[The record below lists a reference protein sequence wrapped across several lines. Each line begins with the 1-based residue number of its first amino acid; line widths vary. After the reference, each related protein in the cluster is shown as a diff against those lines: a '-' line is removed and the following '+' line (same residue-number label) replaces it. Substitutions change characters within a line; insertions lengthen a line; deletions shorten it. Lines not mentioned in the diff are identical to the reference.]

1 MPTRQQSGTGELG
14 FAPPRSPLTFVLIG
28 LSILLGAATWY
39 LGYNLTRQAV
49 LSAIIECP
57 SPLLAMLDKT
67 AYRLSTPIEKADE
80 VEILKLLLAQMRTRG
95 FDGKITSDDNV
106 AILAKEISTQLKDP
120 AKNSVFSM
128 SGIETVIALVK
139 NNDISKPNENV
150 HGDQIK
156 KWQGD
161 IVEALSGDNAI
172 IQSSNLAY
180 KMVSEKGI
188 PEVIQQKL
196 PEIMDPQK
204 QSEVDTKLLLWP
216 QTFQFITR
224 CIQVMQNNDRLRN
237 ARFWSTF
244 VGGPD
249 ILVMASIF
257 WGMVIILLQ
266 RSLIARHE
274 LRRVKTLTP
283 KLKHW
288 EANLRQNNFTA
299 VLEPIK
305 QNAGYATTGRSPILG
320 KMLDLTYSEL
330 KTRGNYSQ
338 PDSLLVW
345 TQNVRDENNSSRW
358 SLNWCGRALPT
369 IGFIWKVLGIAL
381 AMKDSDTI
389 ALASGSYEQSA
400 AIAHVSSSLGLAFSA
415 TVVAFTLSLIAGL
428 AEAYQ
433 GHFEKTVLSRLENGV
448 LPLLLVPPERT

>member
-1 MPTRQQSGTGELG
+1 MSTPQQSGTGELG
-14 FAPPRSPLTFVLIG
+14 FTPPRSPLAFALIG

-39 LGYNLTRQAV
+39 LGYSLTRQEV
-49 LSAIIECP
+49 LSAITECP

-67 AYRLSTPIEKADE
+67 PYRLQGPVEKGDQ

-120 AKNSVFSM
+120 SNSSVFSM
-128 SGIETVIALVK
+128 SGIDTVIALVK
-139 NNDISKPNENV
+139 NNDISKPNENIQ
-150 HGDQIK
+150 GDQTK
-156 KWQGD
+156 QWRGD

-172 IQSSNLAY
+172 IQSSNLAF

-188 PEVIQQKL
+188 PGVIQQKL

-204 QSEVDTKLLLWP
+204 QSTVDTALLLWP
-216 QTFQFITR
+216 QTFQLITR

-249 ILVMASIF
+249 IFVMASIF
-257 WGMVIILLQ
+257 WGMLIILLQ
-266 RSLIARHE
+266 RSLIARYE
-274 LRRVKTLTP
+274 LRWIRILTP
-283 KLKHW
+283 NLKAW
-288 EANLRQNNFTA
+288 EAALRQNNFTE
-299 VLEPIK
+299 VLGPIK
-305 QNAGYATTGRSPILG
+305 QSAQDATRGRSPILG

-330 KTRGNYSQ
+330 MTRGNYSQ

-433 GHFEKTVLSRLENGV
+433 GHFEKTILSRLENGI
-448 LPLLLVPPERT
+448 LPLLLVPPKKL